1 MELFTNIINEANYVL
16 WTYILIIMLLGCAI
30 WFSVKTRFV
39 QFRMLG
45 EMIRLLG
52 DSTAKI
58 NGHEKHISSFQA
70 FTISLASR
78 VGTGNLAGVATALT
92 VGGPGAIFWMWIIA
106 LLGSSSAFVESTL
119 AQLFK
124 VKGKHSY
131 VGGPAYYMERG
142 LKKRWMGVL
151 FAVLI
156 TVTFGLAFN
165 SVQSNTMS
173 AALQSAFSI
182 EPLNS
187 GIVISVLTLVIIL
200 EVYIVLLPS
209 VVSLFLSWLSVI
221 LHWLCL
227 LYWLILTVFQQLLNK
242 LSVMLL
248 AGIRPLVAE

>member
-1 MELFTNIINEANYVL
+1 MDLFTNIINEANYVL
-16 WTYILIIMLLGCAI
+16 WTYVLVIMLLGCAI

-70 FTISLASR
+70 FAISLASR

-124 VKGKHSY
+124 VKGK
-131 VGGPAYYMERG
+131 
-142 LKKRWMGVL
+142 
-151 FAVLI
+151 
-156 TVTFGLAFN
+156 TFLCRR
-165 SVQSNTMS
+165 
-173 AALQSAFSI
+173 
-182 EPLNS
+182 P
-187 GIVISVLTLVIIL
+187 
-200 EVYIVLLPS
+200 
-209 VVSLFLSWLSVI
+209 
-221 LHWLCL
+221 CL
-227 LYWLILTVFQQLLNK
+227 LYGAWIEETLDGSTFCGTDYGHVWSCIQFGAK
-242 LSVMLL
+242 
-248 AGIRPLVAE
+248 